1 MILVTGATGTTGS
14 EVVRQLIERGERVR
28 AMSRGRV
35 EIPGAETVRGDFG
48 DAPSLARAV
57 EGVAAVYLVTM
68 PPKPTIDH
76 DAALIEAAGKAG
88 VERIVK
94 LSAIS
99 AEDPDAWHSRAERPT
114 RESGLDWTVLR
125 PPSFASNM
133 LHYTSMIRSGA
144 PLPNWTGTGASGVID
159 PRDIAAVA
167 VEALLADGHGGRTY
181 TPTGPE
187 LLTFGQQVAVLQ
199 RATGT
204 AITTEEV
211 SIERARAMMLDDGA
225 DPDNVEESLKG
236 IARQAEG
243 GYATLT
249 DHVPKILGRAARS
262 FTDWA
267 NDHREAFL

>member
-28 AMSRGRV
+28 AMSRRQV
-35 EIPGAETVRGDFG
+35 EIPGAEVVLGDFT
-48 DAPSLARAV
+48 DARSLAEAV
-57 EGVAAVYLVTM
+57 EGAAAVYAVTV

-76 DAALIEAAGKAG
+76 DVALVEAAGKAG

-99 AEDPDAWHSRAERPT
+99 AVDPDTWHRRAEQPA

-133 LHYTSMIRSGA
+133 LHYA
-144 PLPNWTGTGASGVID
+144 PMVKGGVPLSDWTGTGACGVID

-167 VEALLADGHGGRTY
+167 VEALVGDGHSGQTY

-187 LLTFGQQVAVLQ
+187 LLTFGQQVAVLEE
-199 RATGT
+199 ATGT
-204 AITTEEV
+204 AIATEAV
-211 SIERARAMMLDDGA
+211 GIEGVRAVMLAGGA
-225 DPDNVEESLKG
+225 EPENVEESVKG
-236 IARQAEG
+236 VARQAEG
-243 GYATLT
+243 GYAVLT
-249 DHVPKILGRAARS
+249 DHVPTILGRPALS
-262 FTDWA
+262 FADWA
-267 NDHREAFL
+267 NDHRAAFL